1 MAKLEGRKGPVFTR
15 YLYEFELVKDS
26 LQQSIFEKK
35 REEALFWAYELYHSG
50 FKEEVWEWTCQ
61 IYLQY
66 YSICIQPTKLIY
78 SAPLGESSNTYR
90 YALASLKAVLCSSL
104 FGKRIMKLYA
114 EWKDTGDSCLLGTV
128 VGTLAMWDNDKKFII
143 LYKDD
148 RHQTVAITLPPRYY
162 LKQVSKYPIRGRLTA
177 AEEEAYLGINWL
189 YYCAKTPI
197 WETRIREYRGT
208 ILEGEVAFNTDDDL
222 EAFYDKWGLEPDEQ
236 STEMHHLHGIDLS

>member
-1 MAKLEGRKGPVFTR
+1 MAKSEGGGPVFTR
-15 YLYEFELVKDS
+15 YLYAFELVKHS

-50 FKEEVWEWTCQ
+50 FKEEVWEWTLQ

-66 YSICIQPTKLIY
+66 YSICSPFF
-78 SAPLGESSNTYR
+78 E
-90 YALASLKAVLCSSL
+90 
-104 FGKRIMKLYA
+104 KRIMKLYA

-128 VGTLAMWDNDKKFII
+128 VGTLAVWDKDEGTTEAKKFII

-148 RHQTVAITLPPRYY
+148 RHKTVAAIYPPRHY

-177 AEEEAYLGINWL
+177 AEKEAYLGTNWL

-197 WETRIREYRGT
+197 WEIRIREYRGT
-208 ILEGEVAFNTDDDL
+208 ILEGNGEVAFNTDDDL

-236 STEMHHLHGIDLS
+236 SAEMHQFHGVYL